1 MKRTALPA
9 KRIPVTLRRIAF
21 VAAALLILL
30 ATARAL
36 EVPYLSGRINDN
48 AHMLGAA
55 TVTELDAM
63 LSAYED
69 STGNQIVLLTI
80 ASLEG
85 ESLEEFALRVAETW
99 KLGQKGVDNGALLL
113 IARDDRKLRIEVGYG
128 LEASLTDAMTSY
140 IINNVITP
148 RFKQGEFEEG
158 IREGLNTIIR
168 AADGTIGESDIA
180 SASGGDFDL
189 VLFLLIWFGVVGLFT
204 VFSVFTPG
212 CSGWGLFAFLIP
224 FYLGPAFILSE
235 ESSSSV
241 GFALLGGYLLGI
253 PLLRIFLP
261 KTAFGKK
268 MAEKMKT
275 ASRSGGSWSSSGWS
289 SSSSSGWSSGGGS
302 SFSGGG
308 GSFGGGGSSGSW

>member
-1 MKRTALPA
+1 MKRTALPST
-9 KRIPVTLRRIAF
+9 RIAVALRRVVLA
-21 VAAALLILL
+21 AAALLVLF

-48 AHMLGAA
+48 AHILSAA
-55 TVTELDAM
+55 TVAELEAM

-80 ASLEG
+80 SSLEG
-85 ESLEEFALRVAETW
+85 ESLEEFALLVAETW

-113 IARDDRKLRIEVGYG
+113 IAKDDRKLRIEVGYG
-128 LEASLTDAMTSY
+128 LEASLTDAMTSH

-158 IREGLNTIIR
+158 IREGLKTIIQ

-180 SASGGDFDL
+180 SSSGGDFDL
-189 VLFLLIWFGVVGLFT
+189 LLFLLIWFSVVGLFT

-235 ESSSSV
+235 ESHSSI
-241 GFALLGGYLLGI
+241 GFALLGGYLIGI
-253 PLLRIFLP
+253 PLLRLFLP

-268 MAEKMKT
+268 MAEKMKSS
-275 ASRSGGSWSSSGWS
+275 SRSGGSWSSSGW